1 MTSQIA
7 DLLME
12 ELDAQGVGVVI
23 EASHTC
29 MTMRGIKKPGSLMV
43 TSAMRGRLR
52 SSQATRSGFCHCCAS
67 PADVLNAARAG
78 GPEGGS

>member
-12 ELDAQGVGVVI
+12 ELDAQGVGIVV

-29 MTMRGIKKPGSLMV
+29 MTMRGIKKPGALMV
-43 TSAMRGRLR
+43 TSAMRG
-52 SSQATRSGFCHCCAS
+52 SFKTDQ
-67 PADVLNAARAG
+67 AARG
-78 GPEGGS
+78 EFLSLVLR